1 MSKVKKHI
9 LLIDD
14 DEINNFLSREII
26 NLYMPLTKVD
36 SFTNPE
42 EALEYI
48 REKLKLQQP
57 LPDIILLDINMPLM
71 SGFEVA
77 EEAAPLIAGKSSIVL
92 VMLTS
97 SGSPDD
103 MERAR
108 SMKII
113 KGYVTKP
120 LGTAAVSALLE
131 GAVPT
136 FDGKS

>member
-1 MSKVKKHI
+1 MKAFERFV
-9 LLIDD
+9 LIDD
-14 DEINNFLSREII
+14 NEADNVFHEIMIRR
-26 NLYMPLTKVD
+26 TG
-36 SFTNPE
+36 FTGDILIFMSGP
-42 EALEYI
+42 EALEFFRTDELSLTTCI
-48 REKLKLQQP
+48 F
-57 LPDIILLDINMPLM
+57 LDINMPLM

-131 GAVPT
+131 GEVPT